1 MFQLVHNYLGCQE
14 RSTLVKPY
22 REACLS
28 WAQLSHKLCGAV
40 SDVSRPGMEGG
51 RTESRDLQSSSPR
64 TPLHTSPPSFQA
76 SYSYRA
82 NAENNHL
89 ASEPQG
95 KKGGEKGS
103 DLLPCCCGGFE
114 IFQTNCYP
122 KNLIYYVESM
132 LFVSGL
138 AAILNQ

>member
-28 WAQLSHKLCGAV
+28 WAPLSHKLCGAV
-40 SDVSRPGMEGG
+40 SDGSRPGIEGG
-51 RTESRDLQSSSPR
+51 EDREPWSAIIIPQNTITHLSTLISG
-64 TPLHTSPPSFQA
+64 

-95 KKGGEKGS
+95 KKGGEKEVIYFHVVVE
-103 DLLPCCCGGFE
+103 DLKFSRQ
-114 IFQTNCYP
+114 I
-122 KNLIYYVESM
+122 V
-132 LFVSGL
+132 
-138 AAILNQ
+138 ILKI